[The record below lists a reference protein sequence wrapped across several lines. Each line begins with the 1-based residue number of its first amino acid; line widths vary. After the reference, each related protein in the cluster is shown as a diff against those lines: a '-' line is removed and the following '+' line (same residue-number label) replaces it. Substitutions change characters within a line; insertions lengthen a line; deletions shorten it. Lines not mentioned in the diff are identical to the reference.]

1 MSKKAEQIKK
11 AKNITKRQ
19 TTEKKAQDNDFERQS
34 IAEKKS
40 LNLVSYSNL
49 CEIVIFTLKT
59 RGYLNVCI
67 EQA

>member
-1 MSKKAEQIKK
+1 MSKKAERIK
-11 AKNITKRQ
+11 NNERIIKRQ

-40 LNLVSYSNL
+40 QNLVSYSNL
-49 CEIVIFTLKT
+49 CEIVIFTLKP
-59 RGYLNVCI
+59 RGYLYLCI